1 MTMLN
6 HLPAFTGRA
15 RQAAMPVPPRYAVSL
30 IDRRTGKP
38 HRISDIPLRLITC
51 DPFETARDLM
61 RDRDPARWDTAIH
74 RLDRKGAIQ

>member
-6 HLPAFTGRA
+6 HLTAFAGRTRRITPA
-15 RQAAMPVPPRYAVSL
+15 PPRYAVSL

-51 DPFETARDLM
+51 EPFETARELM
-61 RDRDPARWDTAIH
+61 RDRDPARWDTAID
-74 RLDRKGAIQ
+74 RLDRKGTIQ